1 MTLFRKRQS
10 KDRQWATEPNLTSV
24 VSNTA
29 ITFPPHRLV
38 ESDPAFITL
47 NSPNYRFI
55 ITVGNE
61 MTKRERGQRLADA
74 EAPIRGVNG
83 DGIEFP

>member
-1 MTLFRKRQS
+1 M
-10 KDRQWATEPNLTSV
+10 ASV

-38 ESDPAFITL
+38 EGDPAFVTL
-47 NSPNYRFI
+47 NGPNYCFV
-55 ITVGNE
+55 ITVRNE